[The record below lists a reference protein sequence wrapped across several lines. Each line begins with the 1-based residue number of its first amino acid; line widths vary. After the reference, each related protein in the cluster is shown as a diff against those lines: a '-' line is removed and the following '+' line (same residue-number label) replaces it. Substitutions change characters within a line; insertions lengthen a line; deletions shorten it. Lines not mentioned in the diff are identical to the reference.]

1 MEIIKVILPWVQI
14 IVAIAV
20 VVAIL
25 LQRND
30 AALGGV
36 FGGSGSSVAHTK
48 RGLERGL
55 FVTTVVLAILFVIT
69 AILSFLL
76 QATI

>member
-1 MEIIKVILPWVQI
+1 MQIIKAILPWIQVI
-14 IVAIAV
+14 LAIGITI
-20 VVAIL
+20 AIL

-36 FGGSGSSVAHTK
+36 FGGGESVAHTK

-55 FVTTVVLAILFVIT
+55 FATTIVLAVLFIIA
-69 AILSFLL
+69 AILSLL
-76 QATI
+76 YQTT

>member
-1 MEIIKVILPWVQI
+1 MEIIKTILPWVQI

-36 FGGSGSSVAHTK
+36 FGGSGSVAHTK

-55 FVTTVVLAILFVIT
+55 FVTTIILAILFVIT
-69 AILSFLL
+69 AVLSFLL
-76 QATI
+76 QATV

>member
-1 MEIIKVILPWVQI
+1 MEIVKAILPIAQVI
-14 IVAIAV
+14 IAIAV
-20 VVAIL
+20 VTAIL

-36 FGGSGSSVAHTK
+36 FGGSESVAHTK

-55 FVTTVVLAILFVIT
+55 FITTVVLAALFVIT
-69 AILSFLL
+69 SILSLL
-76 QATI
+76 FQSTV

>member
-1 MEIIKVILPWVQI
+1 MQIIKAILPWVQVI
-14 IVAIAV
+14 LAV
-20 VVAIL
+20 GVTVAIL

-36 FGGSGSSVAHTK
+36 FGGSESVAHTK

-55 FVTTVVLAILFVIT
+55 FVTTIILAVLFIIT
-69 AILSFLL
+69 AILSLL
-76 QATI
+76 FQQTA

>member
-1 MEIIKVILPWVQI
+1 MQIIKVILPWVQV

-36 FGGSGSSVAHTK
+36 FGGGDSVSHTK
-48 RGLERGL
+48 RGIERGL
-55 FVTTVVLAILFVIT
+55 FITTIILAALFVIT
-69 AILSFLL
+69 AILSLL
-76 QATI
+76 FQAA

>member
-1 MEIIKVILPWVQI
+1 MQIIKAILPWIQVI
-14 IVAIAV
+14 LAISV
-20 VVAIL
+20 TVAIL

-36 FGGSGSSVAHTK
+36 FGGSESVAHTK

-76 QATI
+76 QATV

>member
-1 MEIIKVILPWVQI
+1 MQIIKAILPWIQVI
-14 IVAIAV
+14 LAISV
-20 VVAIL
+20 TVAIL

-36 FGGSGSSVAHTK
+36 FGGSESVAHTK

-55 FVTTVVLAILFVIT
+55 FVTTIILAVLFIIT
-69 AILSFLL
+69 AILSLL
-76 QATI
+76 FQQTA

>member
-1 MEIIKVILPWVQI
+1 MEIVKAILPIAQVI
-14 IVAIAV
+14 IAIAV
-20 VVAIL
+20 VTAIL

-36 FGGSGSSVAHTK
+36 FGGSESVAHTK

-55 FVTTVVLAILFVIT
+55 DEEQGEVGDVARGREGEVVGHRDA
-69 AILSFLL
+69 A
-76 QATI
+76 

>member
-1 MEIIKVILPWVQI
+1 MQIIKAILPWVQVI
-14 IVAIAV
+14 LAV
-20 VVAIL
+20 GVTVAIL

-36 FGGSGSSVAHTK
+36 FGGSESVAHTK

-55 FVTTVVLAILFVIT
+55 FVTTIILAVLFIIT
-69 AILSFLL
+69 AILSLL
-76 QATI
+76 FQQTV

>member
-1 MEIIKVILPWVQI
+1 MQIIKAILPWAQVI
-14 IVAIAV
+14 IAIAV
-20 VVAIL
+20 VVAVL

-36 FGGSGSSVAHTK
+36 FGGSESVAHTK

-55 FVTTVVLAILFVIT
+55 FITTVVLAALFIIT
-69 AILSFLL
+69 AILSLL
-76 QATI
+76 FQQTV

>member
-1 MEIIKVILPWVQI
+1 MQIIKAILPWVQVI
-14 IVAIAV
+14 IAMAV
-20 VVAIL
+20 VVAVL

-36 FGGSGSSVAHTK
+36 FGGSESVAHTK

-55 FVTTVVLAILFVIT
+55 FITTIILAALFIIT
-69 AILSFLL
+69 AILSLL
-76 QATI
+76 FQQTV